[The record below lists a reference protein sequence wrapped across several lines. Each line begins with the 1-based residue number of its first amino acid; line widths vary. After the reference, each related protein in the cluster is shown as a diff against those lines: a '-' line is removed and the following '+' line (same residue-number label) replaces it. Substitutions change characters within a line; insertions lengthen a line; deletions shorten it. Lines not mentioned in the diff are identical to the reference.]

1 MKQNGDLSPGDCSD
15 PSKTYI
21 RALKARFHDQPEKF
35 HSFYKVMIDIMTQ
48 RVQPDGPGGIPDDA
62 PARLKAILEGH
73 NDLIYGLNFF
83 LPPSHRVS
91 LDDGMEIEPVTA
103 EGAVLSGLE
112 DAKDLIKE
120 AKMRGE
126 KVYEA
131 FKETLL
137 STSQKR
143 SFDDVCSDVV
153 ELFIDDP
160 DLLERFRQF
169 MPVYEP
175 TPLASYA
182 PNSQIPMNIN

>member
-1 MKQNGDLSPGDCSD
+1 MYFKEVSFSVFEKMNQNGDLSHGDCSD

-35 HSFYKVMIDIMTQ
+35 HSFYKVMMDIMAQ
-48 RVQPDGPGGIPDDA
+48 R
-62 PARLKAILEGH
+62 AILEGH
-73 NDLIYGLNFF
+73 DDLIGGLNFF

-91 LDDGMEIEPVTA
+91 LDDEVEAGPVTA
-103 EGAVLSGLE
+103 EGAALSGFE
-112 DAKDLIKE
+112 DARDLIKK
-120 AKMRGE
+120 ARMRGE

-137 STSQKR
+137 STNQKR

-160 DLLERFRQF
+160 DLLESFRQF

-175 TPLASYA
+175 IPLASYA
-182 PNSQIPMNIN
+182 PNSQIPVQMNTD

>member
-1 MKQNGDLSPGDCSD
+1 M
-15 PSKTYI
+15 
-21 RALKARFHDQPEKF
+21 
-35 HSFYKVMIDIMTQ
+35 MDIMAQ
-48 RVQPDGPGGIPDDA
+48 RVRPDGLGGIPDGA

-73 NDLIYGLNFF
+73 DDLIGGLNFF

-91 LDDGMEIEPVTA
+91 LDDEVEAGPVTA
-103 EGAVLSGLE
+103 EGAVFSGFE
-112 DAKDLIKE
+112 DARDLIKK
-120 AKMRGE
+120 ARMRGE

-137 STSQKR
+137 STNQKR

-160 DLLERFRQF
+160 DLLESFRQF

-175 TPLASYA
+175 IPLASYA
-182 PNSQIPMNIN
+182 PNPPDSCANEY